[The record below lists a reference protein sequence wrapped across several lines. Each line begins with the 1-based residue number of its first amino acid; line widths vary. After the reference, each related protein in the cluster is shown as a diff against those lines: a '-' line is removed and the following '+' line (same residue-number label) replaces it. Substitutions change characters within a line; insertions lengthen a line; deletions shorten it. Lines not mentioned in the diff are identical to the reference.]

1 MTIKIQGINLV
12 NRIKLFDPVIGSEE
26 KKALL
31 SVFNS
36 KFWASGSGNGNV
48 EKFENKFKN
57 YLKSRS
63 CVAVNS
69 GTAALNL
76 ALSLFDIKNK
86 EVILPSM
93 SFVSTAHCVVENG
106 GKPVFVDIEPDTLC
120 IDPKKIK
127 QAISKNTAA
136 IIPVHFGGMSCN
148 LDEIHNIAKSFNLDI
163 IEDAAQ
169 AVGTTWKNFEKIGT
183 HGSAVC
189 FSFHPV
195 KNLAMP
201 TGGLI
206 SLNHKNYKT
215 FEKILNSKR
224 WCGISDRKQ
233 TDYDVKEIGWN
244 YYMNEFSAVIGL
256 QQLKK
261 LDKLNKVRRKI
272 AKKYSKE
279 INLESKMPFDH
290 NCSYHLYWILVK
302 NRQKFREKLY
312 ENGIETG
319 THYKP
324 IHLMSMYKRN
334 LSLPITEKAGKQ
346 IVTIPIHPNL
356 KENEIKK
363 IIKYVNDFS

>member
-1 MTIKIQGINLV
+1 MKKI
-12 NRIKLFDPVIGSEE
+12 IKLFDPVIDTSEQNAIL
-26 KKALL
+26 K
-31 SVFNS
+31 VFNS
-36 KFWASGSGNGNV
+36 KFWASGSGTGNV
-48 EKFENKFKN
+48 KKFENQFKK
-57 YLKSRS
+57 YIHSKT

-69 GTAALNL
+69 GTSALNL

-93 SFVSTAHCVVENG
+93 SFVSTAHSIVENG

-127 QAISKNTAA
+127 EAVTKKTTA
-136 IIPVHFGGMSCN
+136 IIPVHFGGMPCN
-148 LDEIHNIAKSFNLDI
+148 IDKIHKIAKSFNLNI
-163 IEDAAQ
+163 IEDAAH

-189 FSFHPV
+189 FSFHPA

-201 TGGLI
+201 AGGLI
-206 SLNHKNYKT
+206 SLNHKNHKKY
-215 FEKILNSKR
+215 EKILNARR
-224 WCGISDRKQ
+224 WCGITDRKQ

-261 LDKLNKVRRKI
+261 LDKLNKIRKRT
-272 AKKYSKE
+272 AQKYSKN
-279 INLESKMPFDH
+279 INLESKMFFDT
-290 NCSYHLYWILVK
+290 NCSYHLYWILVR
-302 NRQKFREKLY
+302 NRKKFREKLLK
-312 ENGIETG
+312 NGIETG

-324 IHLMSMYKRN
+324 IHLMEMYNQKTK
-334 LSLPITEKAGKQ
+334 LPITELVGKQ

-356 KENEIKK
+356 TENEISFIIKK
-363 IIKYVNDFS
+363 INEFAK

>member
-1 MTIKIQGINLV
+1 MKSTRKK
-12 NRIKLFDPVIGSEE
+12 IKLFDPVIDLSER
-26 KKALL
+26 KALL
-31 SVFNS
+31 KTFDS
-36 KFWASGSGNGNV
+36 KFWASGSGSGNV
-48 EKFENKFKN
+48 QKFENEFKN
-57 YLKSRS
+57 YVKSRS

-93 SFVSTAHCVVENG
+93 SFVSTAHCIIENG
-106 GKPVFVDIEPDTLC
+106 GKPIFVDIEPDTLC
-120 IDPKKIK
+120 IDPEKIK
-127 QAISKNTAA
+127 QVVSKNTTA
-136 IIPVHFGGMSCN
+136 IIPVHFGGMPCN
-148 LDEIHNIAKSFNLDI
+148 LDKIHEIGKSFNLDI
-163 IEDAAQ
+163 IEDAAH
-169 AVGTTWKNFEKIGT
+169 AVGSTWKNFEKIGI

-206 SLNHKNYKT
+206 SLNHKNHKI
-215 FEKILNSKR
+215 FEKILHSRR
-224 WCGISDRKQ
+224 WCGITDRKN

-261 LDKLNKVRRKI
+261 LDKLNKIRRKI

-279 INLESKMPFDH
+279 INLESKMPFDN

-302 NRQKFREKLY
+302 NRENFRQKLK
-312 ENGIETG
+312 NKGIETG

-324 IHLMSMYKRN
+324 IHKMKMYQTSNR
-334 LSLPITEKAGKQ
+334 LPITEKAGKE

-356 KENEIKK
+356 SESQIGK
-363 IIKYVNDFS
+363 IIDSVNSLIK